1 MPTRLILLLF
11 FSLTAWADGT
21 LTIPDIGNSADSSL
35 SLKEEQRLGGQFMR
49 QMRGT
54 ADLLDAPE
62 IEAYIQ
68 SLGEQLVSYLD
79 EAPYRY
85 TFFVVNSAQINAFA
99 VPGGYIGINAGL
111 IIAADNESELAS
123 VLAHEIA
130 HVSQRHISRAM
141 EGSSGANLAT
151 IASILA
157 AIALSSQGGD
167 ASLAALSVGMATS
180 QQSRINYTRTHEKE
194 ADRIGIQLLAGAHY
208 DPQGMARFFEKL
220 HKESR
225 YYQSG
230 LPEIL
235 MTHPVTLNRISD
247 AKNRAAQYSQQG
259 KEGIADKPA
268 FQYFRAKV
276 RVLNSNKQQQLEQQT
291 RTLFNKH
298 PLPELAYQ
306 LALLESYNGKAAQAE
321 TRLRKL
327 IQQQGEHPWLTV
339 ALAGSLQRQQ
349 KNSQALTLYKQALL
363 IYPGNKALTL
373 NYAEQL
379 LKQNAADEAFNL
391 LKIYLRTH
399 HQLTPRVHQ
408 LYAQAASQLGNRVDA
423 SSALAEYFYLRGQSV
438 VAVQHLEEAIK
449 AANNQ
454 PYRLP
459 KLKQRRD
466 EIKKVA
472 LSEQAKT
479 H

>member
-1 MPTRLILLLF
+1 MPILLILLLF
-11 FSLTAWADGT
+11 SLPAWADGT

-49 QMRGT
+49 QTRGKV
-54 ADLLDAPE
+54 DLLDDPE

-68 SLGEQLVSYLD
+68 ALGEQLVSYLD
-79 EAPYRY
+79 DAPYRY

-130 HVSQRHISRAM
+130 HVSQRHISRSI

-167 ASLAALSVGMATS
+167 ASLAALSVGMAAG

-225 YYQSG
+225 YYQTG

-235 MTHPVTLNRISD
+235 RTHPVTLNRISD
-247 AKNRAAQYSQQG
+247 AKNRAAQYSQRGQAG
-259 KEGIADKPA
+259 VADKPA

-276 RVLNSNKQQQLEQQT
+276 RVLNNTKQQQLEQQT
-291 RTLFNKH
+291 RTLFNQH

-306 LALLESYNGKAAQAE
+306 LALLESYNGKAAHAE
-321 TRLRKL
+321 TRLRRL
-327 IQQQGEHPWLTV
+327 IQQQGEHPWLTL
-339 ALAGSLQRQQ
+339 ALAESLQRQQ

-379 LKQNAADEAFNL
+379 LKQNAADDAFNL
-391 LKIYLRTH
+391 LKAYLRTH
-399 HQLTPRVHQ
+399 HQLTPRAYQ
-408 LYAQAASQLGNRVDA
+408 LYAQAASRLDNRVDS

-449 AANNQ
+449 AAKDQ

-459 KLKQRRD
+459 KLQQRRD
-466 EIKKVA
+466 EIKKIA
-472 LSEQAKT
+472 LGEQAEK